1 MASGQKGNGLIYV
14 GIPRERV
21 YITSFVDNRDRV
33 LASLHEAGRECG
45 FFQAEGHR
53 VDRNRDRIVQDFL
66 KHARQPEWLLML
78 DSDMEH
84 PVDCG
89 LRLAQWGVKVVG
101 GLYFHRGHHEPVAFY
116 QVDKQEDEYGR
127 LVQMWEPL
135 RDVVYEW
142 LMANRIPMRDGAFT
156 IQAGSEAL
164 MPVDAVGTGCFLIHR
179 SILEA
184 MTPPWFEYRDGSQSE
199 DLEFCQ
205 RVREELGET
214 VHVDLS
220 TVSGH
225 YNTVAMGQ
233 AQFRIRHEGRGVS
246 LSSYTPQRA
255 AEWLAEYLTIGPD
268 EAAQQLGDYRPEILG
283 QDWQAWQVW
292 LGCDPRS
299 SDQVRQFY
307 EREETGRLYLLD
319 LLHWNAS
326 PAFDSLRRQTM
337 KVRKQRVLEFGGGIG
352 TLGIQLALQENEV
365 TVIEPNPLLR
375 GFIGWRW
382 EWTKERTVSRY
393 GQLHHISYLTD
404 LSDCNYDLVTALDV
418 FEHLPEM
425 TLRDTVCRLSERLKV
440 GGRLFCHNNF
450 GQQDIYPM
458 HYDHSH
464 IWSDILSYVGLFPLD
479 DLWSVKI

>member
-14 GIPRERV
+14 GIPRERT

-33 LASLHEAGRECG
+33 LATLHEAGRECG

-53 VDRNRDRIVQDFL
+53 VDRNRDRIVQNFL
-66 KHARQPEWLLML
+66 QHARRPEWLLML

-89 LRLAQWGVKVVG
+89 LRLTQWGVKVVG

-135 RDVVYEW
+135 RDVVYDW
-142 LMANRIPMRDGAFT
+142 LRANRIPMRDGAFVT
-156 IQAGSEAL
+156 IRTSPEAL
-164 MPVDAVGTGCFLIHR
+164 TAVDAVGTGCFLVHR
-179 SILEA
+179 SILEV
-184 MTPPWFEYRDGSQSE
+184 MKPPWFEYRDGSQSE

-205 RVREELGET
+205 RVREELGEKIY
-214 VHVDLS
+214 VDLS
-220 TVSGH
+220 TVCGH
-225 YNTVAMGQ
+225 YHTVAMGQ

-255 AEWLAEYLTIGPD
+255 AEWLAEFLEITPD
-268 EAAQQLGDYRPEILG
+268 EAAQQLGDYRPQMLG
-283 QDWQAWQVW
+283 QTW
-292 LGCDPRS
+292 LAVDPQS
-299 SDQVRQFY
+299 PEDVRRFY
-307 EREETGRLYLLD
+307 ESGKVGRLYLLD

-326 PAFDSLRRQTM
+326 PAFDSLRRQVM
-337 KVRKQRVLEFGGGIG
+337 KTRQQRVLEIGGGIG

-365 TVIEPNPLLR
+365 TIIEPNALLR
-375 GFIGWRW
+375 GFTAWRW
-382 EWTKERTVSRY
+382 WWTRERTVSRY
-393 GQLHHISYLTD
+393 GQIQHMPYLTD
-404 LSDCNYDLVTALDV
+404 VTACNYDLVTALDV

-425 TLRDTVCRLSERLKV
+425 ALRDTVCRLSERLKV

-464 IWSDILSYVGLFPLD
+464 IWSDILTEAGLFPLD